1 MSQNIEGAF
10 YTVEDIALAR
20 NITPQGVRKA
30 IHEKRLIGK
39 KIAGVWFIS
48 EEELVEKKW
57 LKG

>member
-1 MSQNIEGAF
+1 MGRKIEGEF

-30 IHEKRLIGK
+30 LKESRLIGK

-48 EEELVEKKW
+48 EEELRGRKW
-57 LKG
+57 I

>member
-1 MSQNIEGAF
+1 MSQNIKGDF

-30 IHEKRLIGK
+30 LKESRLKGK

-48 EEELVEKKW
+48 EEELKGRKW
-57 LKG
+57 I